1 MVHSEPADLL
11 KRVLFLRHLTPE
23 ERIEL
28 AEVLPRETYAPGETI
43 IAQGGHPDSLYIILD
58 GEAEVLRGEEEGEW
72 VSLGRLAPGDTIGAL
87 EMIYRQPR
95 PAAVRSVDTTVVLR
109 WDRAL
114 LTQFMKTQP
123 AALKSLQF
131 IAQSHKLAK
140 KLSFSWLREGEV
152 IYALA
157 RKHSFVL
164 FQRLTIPVLMLGGAS
179 ALILWALL
187 GDVTIALWGGFGLGL
202 AGIIFGIWQWL
213 DWTNDYYIVTDRRA
227 VWLEKVIGIYDSRR
241 EAPLHTIL
249 SVSVGTDITGR
260 MMGFGDVVIRTY
272 TGKVVFHNVGE
283 AQTIAALIEAN
294 WQRQRAKQDSTD
306 RESLVEALEQR
317 LQGEEPQIVEESLTS
332 LPDETESPPTRGMGR
347 WGFKVRFEDEDTIT
361 YRKHW
366 AVLLREISV
375 PSGLFIFVI
384 GLLGARLGGL
394 ISILSP
400 GIFLLLSIAAL
411 MVLSAWWLYRYVDW
425 ANDIYQITA
434 QQIIDIYKKPLA
446 REERK
451 VAPIE
456 NILGTEVDRKGLI
469 GILLNYGDV
478 VANVGTAQFVFKGV
492 FDPVTIQQDIA
503 HAQEALL
510 LNKAERARFKRQ
522 GEMVELFDIYHDKYT
537 QGDSEDGAG
546 NSQPYGNSRDR
557 HPTKPDPA

>member
-1 MVHSEPADLL
+1 MVHSKLADLL
-11 KRVLFLRHLTPE
+11 NRVHFLRHLPPE

-28 AEVLPRETYAPGETI
+28 AEGLPRETFAAGETI
-43 IAQGGHPDSLYIILD
+43 VKEGGNPDSLYIILE
-58 GEAEVLRGEEEGEW
+58 GEVEVLRSEEEGAW
-72 VSLGRLAPGDTIGAL
+72 VSLGRLASGDTIGAL

-95 PAAVRSVDTTVVLR
+95 PAKVRAVEPTIVLR
-109 WDRAL
+109 WDRTL

-123 AALKSLQF
+123 MALKGLQF
-131 IAQSHKLAK
+131 VAQSHKLAK
-140 KLSFSWLREGEV
+140 KLRFSWLREGEV

-164 FQRLTIPVLMLGGAS
+164 FQRLTIPVLMLGAAS

-187 GDVTIALWGGFGLGL
+187 GDVTIALWGGFGLVL
-202 AGIIFGIWQWL
+202 AGIVFGIWQWL

-294 WQRQRAKQDSTD
+294 WQRQRAKQDSAD
-306 RESLVEALEQR
+306 RDSLVEALEQR
-317 LQGEEPQIVEESLTS
+317 LQDEEPQIVEESLTS
-332 LPDETESPPTRGMGR
+332 LPNEPEAPDTRGLGR
-347 WGFKVRFEDEDTIT
+347 WGFKVRFEDEDSIT

-375 PSGLFIFVI
+375 PSVIFIIVI

-394 ISILSP
+394 ISLLSP
-400 GIFLLLSIAAL
+400 GIFLLISGAAL
-411 MVLSAWWLYRYVDW
+411 MAISAWWLYRYVDW

-478 VANVGTAQFVFKGV
+478 VANVGTEKFIFEGV
-492 FDPVTIQQDIA
+492 FDPVTIQQDIV
-503 HAQEALL
+503 HAQEALML
-510 LNKAERARFKRQ
+510 HKADQARSKRQ
-522 GEMVELFDIYHDKYT
+522 SEMVELFDIYHNKYT
-537 QGDSEDGAG
+537 QGDSEDGDET
-546 NSQPYGNSRDR
+546 SHQYGNSRDR
-557 HPTKPDPA
+557 NPT

>member
-1 MVHSEPADLL
+1 MVHSKPAVLL
-11 KRVLFLRHLTPE
+11 NRVHFLRHLTPE
-23 ERIEL
+23 ECIEL
-28 AEVLPRETYAPGETI
+28 SEVLPRETYAPGETI
-43 IAQGGHPDSLYIILD
+43 VTEGGNPDSLYIILE
-58 GEAEVLRGEEEGEW
+58 GEVEILQSEEDGEW
-72 VSLGRLAPGDTIGAL
+72 VSLGRLTSGDTIGAL

-95 PAAVRSVDTTVVLR
+95 PATVRSVEATVVLR

-114 LTQFMKTQP
+114 LTQFMKAKP
-123 AALKSLQF
+123 LALKGLQF
-131 IAQSHKLAK
+131 VAQSHKLAK
-140 KLSFSWLREGEV
+140 KLHFSWLREGEV

-187 GDVTIALWGGFGLGL
+187 DDVTIALWGGFGLVL
-202 AGIIFGIWQWL
+202 AGILFGIWQWL

-283 AQTIAALIEAN
+283 AQTIAALIEEN

-317 LQGEEPQIVEESLTS
+317 LQDDEPQIVEESLPS
-332 LPDETESPPTRGMGR
+332 PDAPDTRGLSR
-347 WGFKVRFEDEDTIT
+347 WGFKVRFEDKDTIT

-375 PSGLFIFVI
+375 PSALFIIII
-384 GLLGARLGGL
+384 GLLGARLSGL
-394 ISILSP
+394 ISLFSP
-400 GIFLLLSIAAL
+400 GIFLLISITSL
-411 MVLSAWWLYRYVDW
+411 MVVSAWWLYRYVDW

-469 GILLNYGDV
+469 GILLNYGNV
-478 VANVGTAQFVFKGV
+478 VANVGTEQFVFEGV
-492 FDPVTIQQDIA
+492 FDPVTIQQDIV
-503 HAQEALL
+503 HAQEALML
-510 LNKAERARFKRQ
+510 HKADQARFKRQ
-522 GEMVELFDIYHDKYT
+522 SEMVELFDIYHNKYT
-537 QGDSEDGAG
+537 QGDSEDGDE
-546 NSQPYGNSRDR
+546 NSQHYGNSRDR
-557 HPTKPDPA
+557 NPT

>member
-1 MVHSEPADLL
+1 MVHSKPADPLN
-11 KRVLFLRHLTPE
+11 RVHFLRHLTPE

-28 AEVLPRETYAPGETI
+28 SEVLPRERYTTGETI
-43 IAQGGHPDSLYIILD
+43 VKEGGNPDSLYIILEGEVEILRSEED
-58 GEAEVLRGEEEGEW
+58 GEL
-72 VSLGRLAPGDTIGAL
+72 VSLGRLASGDTVGAL

-95 PAAVRSVDTTVVLR
+95 PATVRSVDATVVLR
-109 WDRAL
+109 WDRSL
-114 LTQFMKTQP
+114 LTQFMKAQP
-123 AALKSLQF
+123 LALKDLQF
-131 IAQSHKLAK
+131 VAQSHKLAE
-140 KLSFSWLREGEV
+140 KLRFSWLREGEI

-187 GDVTIALWGGFGLGL
+187 GNVTIAMWSGFGLVL
-202 AGIIFGIWQWL
+202 AGILFGFWQWL

-272 TGKVVFHNVGE
+272 TGKVVFHNVGD

-317 LQGEEPQIVEESLTS
+317 LQDEEPQIVEEHLSS
-332 LPDETESPPTRGMGR
+332 LPNETGSPDTRGLSR
-347 WGFKVRFEDEDTIT
+347 WGFKIRFEDKDTIT

-375 PSGLFIFVI
+375 PSVLFLIVI
-384 GLLGARLGGL
+384 GLLGARLGSL
-394 ISILSP
+394 ISLLTP
-400 GIFLLLSIAAL
+400 GIFLLICIAAL
-411 MVLSAWWLYRYVDW
+411 MVVSAWWLYRYVDW

-469 GILLNYGDV
+469 GILLNYGNV
-478 VANVGTAQFVFKGV
+478 VANVGTEQFVFEGV
-492 FDPVTIQQDIA
+492 FDPVAIQQDIV
-503 HAQEALL
+503 HAQEALML
-510 LNKAERARFKRQ
+510 HKADQARFKRQ
-522 GEMVELFDIYHDKYT
+522 SEMVELFDIYHNKYT
-537 QGDSEDGAG
+537 QGDSEGGDE
-546 NSQPYGNSRDR
+546 NSQ
-557 HPTKPDPA
+557 H

>member
-1 MVHSEPADLL
+1 MVNSEPVDFLY
-11 KRVLFLRHLTPE
+11 RVHFLRHLTSE

-28 AEVLPRETYAPGETI
+28 AEVLPSETYAAGETI
-43 IAQGGHPDSLYIILD
+43 VAQGGHPDSLYIILD
-58 GEAEVLRGEEEGEW
+58 GEVEVFKGDEDGEW

-95 PAAVRSVDTTVVLR
+95 PATVRSVESTVVLR

-114 LTQFMKTQP
+114 LTQFMKNQP
-123 AALKSLQF
+123 LALKSLQLV
-131 IAQSHKLAK
+131 AQSHKLAN
-140 KLSFSWLREGEV
+140 KLRFSWLREGEV

-187 GDVTIALWGGFGLGL
+187 GDVTIALWGGFGLVL
-202 AGIIFGIWQWL
+202 AGILFGIWQWL

-294 WQRQRAKQDSTD
+294 WQRQRAKQDLTD
-306 RESLVEALEQR
+306 HESLAEALEQR
-317 LQGEEPQIVEESLTS
+317 LQGEEPQIIEESLTS
-332 LPDETESPPTRGMGR
+332 PPDESESPAKRGLSQ
-347 WGFKVRFEDEDTIT
+347 WGFKVRFEDKGTIT

-375 PSGLFIFVI
+375 PSTLIIIVI

-394 ISILSP
+394 ISLLSP
-400 GIFLLLSIAAL
+400 GISLLISIAAL
-411 MVLSAWWLYRYVDW
+411 VALSSWWLYRYVDW
-425 ANDIYQITA
+425 ANDIYQVTA

-456 NILGTEVDRKGLI
+456 NILGTEVDRKGLL

-478 VANVGTAQFVFKGV
+478 VANVGTAQFVFEGV
-492 FDPVTIQQDIA
+492 FDPVTIQQDIV
-503 HAQEALL
+503 HAQEALML
-510 LNKAERARFKRQ
+510 QKAEQSRFKRQ
-522 GEMVELFDIYHDKYT
+522 SEMVELFDIYHNKFT
-537 QGDSEDGAG
+537 QGDSEDGDG
-546 NSQPYGNSRDR
+546 NSQQYGNSRDR
-557 HPTKPDPA
+557 YPT

>member
-1 MVHSEPADLL
+1 MVQSQPVDLL
-11 KRVLFLRHLTPE
+11 NRVHFLRHLTPE

-28 AEVLPRETYAPGETI
+28 AEVLPRETYAAGETI
-43 IAQGGHPDSLYIILD
+43 VTQGGHSDSLYIILEGD
-58 GEAEVLRGEEEGEW
+58 VEVLQCEEDGEW
-72 VSLGRLAPGDTIGAL
+72 VSLGRLAAGDTIGAL

-95 PAAVRSVDTTVVLR
+95 PATVRSVEPTVVLR
-109 WDRAL
+109 WDRAI

-123 AALKSLQF
+123 VALKGLQF
-131 IAQSHKLAK
+131 VAQSHRLAK
-140 KLSFSWLREGEV
+140 KLRFSWLREGEV

-187 GDVTIALWGGFGLGL
+187 SDVAIAMWGGFGLGL
-202 AGIIFGIWQWL
+202 AGILFGIWQWL

-272 TGKVVFHNVGE
+272 TGKVIFHNVGE

-294 WQRQRAKQDSTD
+294 WQRQRAKQDLTD
-306 RESLVEALEQR
+306 RESLVDALEQR
-317 LQGEEPQIVEESLTS
+317 LQGEELQIVEQTITS
-332 LPDETESPPTRGMGR
+332 LPDETDASDTRGLDR
-347 WGFKVRFEDEDTIT
+347 WGFKVRFEDKDTIT

-366 AVLLREISV
+366 AVLLREISA
-375 PSGLFIFVI
+375 PSVLFMIVI
-384 GLLGARLGGL
+384 VLLGARLGGL
-394 ISILSP
+394 ISVLSL
-400 GIFLLLSIAAL
+400 GIFLLISIAMLVAL
-411 MVLSAWWLYRYVDW
+411 GAWWLYRYVDW

-478 VANVGTAQFVFKGV
+478 VANVGTAQFIFEGV
-492 FDPVTIQQDIA
+492 FDPVTIQQDIV
-503 HAQEALL
+503 HAQEALM
-510 LNKAERARFKRQ
+510 LNKAEQARSKRQ
-522 GEMVELFDIYHDKYT
+522 SEMVELFDIYHNKFT
-537 QGDSEDGAG
+537 QGDSEDGDG
-546 NSQPYGNSRDR
+546 NSQPYDNSRDR
-557 HPTKPDPA
+557 YPA

>member
-1 MVHSEPADLL
+1 MVLSEPADFLN
-11 KRVLFLRHLTPE
+11 RVPFLRHLTPE
-23 ERIEL
+23 ERFEL
-28 AEVLPRETYAPGETI
+28 AEVLPRESYAAGETI
-43 IAQGGHPDSLYIILD
+43 VAQGGHPDSLYIILE
-58 GEAEVLRGEEEGEW
+58 GEVEVLKSEEEGEW
-72 VSLGRLAPGDTIGAL
+72 VFLGRLAPGDTIGAL

-95 PAAVRSVDTTVVLR
+95 PATVRSVETTVVLR

-114 LTQFMKTQP
+114 LTQYMKTHP
-123 AALKSLQF
+123 VALKGLQF
-131 IAQSHKLAK
+131 VAQSHNLAK
-140 KLSFSWLREGEV
+140 KLRFSWLREGEV

-164 FQRLTIPVLMLGGAS
+164 FQQLTIPVLMLGGAS

-187 GDVTIALWGGFGLGL
+187 GDVTIALWGGVSLGL
-202 AGIIFGIWQWL
+202 AGILFGIWQWL

-249 SVSVGTDITGR
+249 SVSVGTDIAGR

-283 AQTIAALIEAN
+283 AQTIAALIEGN
-294 WQRQRAKQDSTD
+294 WQRQCAKQDLTD
-306 RESLVEALEQR
+306 HESLTEALEQR
-317 LQGEEPQIVEESLTS
+317 LQGEEPQILEGSLTS
-332 LPDETESPPTRGMGR
+332 LPDETDAPASRGLDH
-347 WGFKVRFEDEDTIT
+347 WGFKVRFEDKDTIT

-375 PSGLFIFVI
+375 PSVLFIVVMGF
-384 GLLGARLGGL
+384 LGARLGGL
-394 ISILSP
+394 ISLLTP
-400 GIFLLLSIAAL
+400 GIFLLISIAAL
-411 MVLSAWWLYRYVDW
+411 MALSAWWLYRYVDW

-469 GILLNYGDV
+469 GILLNYGNV
-478 VANVGTAQFVFKGV
+478 IANIGTAQFVFEGV
-492 FDPVTIQQDIA
+492 FDPVAIQQDIA
-503 HAQEALL
+503 HAQEALML
-510 LNKAERARFKRQ
+510 HKAEQARIKRQ
-522 GEMVELFDIYHDKYT
+522 SEMVELFDIYHNKYS
-537 QGDSEDGAG
+537 QGDSEDGDE
-546 NSQPYGNSRDR
+546 NSQHYGNSRDR
-557 HPTKPDPA
+557 YPA

>member
-1 MVHSEPADLL
+1 MMSSEPVDFLY
-11 KRVLFLRHLTPE
+11 RVHFLRQLTPE

-28 AEVLPRETYAPGETI
+28 AEVLPRETYAAGEPI
-43 IAQGGHPDSLYIILD
+43 VAQGGHPDSLYIILD
-58 GEAEVLRGEEEGEW
+58 GEVEVFKGDEDGGW
-72 VSLGRLAPGDTIGAL
+72 VSLGRLSPGDTIGAL

-95 PAAVRSVDTTVVLR
+95 PATVRSVETTVVLR

-114 LTQFMKTQP
+114 LTQFMKNQP
-123 AALKSLQF
+123 LALKGLQF
-131 IAQSHKLAK
+131 VAQSHKLAN
-140 KLSFSWLREGEV
+140 KLRFSWLREGEV

-164 FQRLTIPVLMLGGAS
+164 FQRLTIPVLMLGSAS

-187 GDVTIALWGGFGLGL
+187 GEVAIAMWGGFCLGL
-202 AGIIFGIWQWL
+202 AGILFGAWQWL

-294 WQRQRAKQDSTD
+294 WQRQRAKQDLTD
-306 RESLVEALEQR
+306 HESLAEALEQR
-317 LQGEEPQIVEESLTS
+317 LQGVEPQIFEESLTS
-332 LPDETESPPTRGMGR
+332 PPDETESPAARGLSQ
-347 WGFKVRFEDEDTIT
+347 WGFKVRFEDKDIIT

-366 AVLLREISV
+366 AVLLRQISV
-375 PSGLFIFVI
+375 PSVLFIVVI

-394 ISILSP
+394 ISLLTP
-400 GIFLLLSIAAL
+400 GISLLISITAL
-411 MVLSAWWLYRYVDW
+411 IALSAWWLYRYVDW
-425 ANDIYQITA
+425 ANDIYQVTA

-478 VANVGTAQFVFKGV
+478 VANVGTAQFVFEGV
-492 FDPVTIQQDIA
+492 FDPVTIQQDIV
-503 HAQEALL
+503 HAQEALML
-510 LNKAERARFKRQ
+510 QKAEQSRFKRQ
-522 GEMVELFDIYHDKYT
+522 SEMVELFDIYHNKYT
-537 QGDSEDGAG
+537 QGDSEDGDEH
-546 NSQPYGNSRDR
+546 SQQYGNSRDR
-557 HPTKPDPA
+557 NPT

>member
-1 MVHSEPADLL
+1 MVHSKPADLL
-11 KRVLFLRHLTPE
+11 NRVHFLRHLTTE

-28 AEVLPRETYAPGETI
+28 AEGLPRETFAAGETI
-43 IAQGGHPDSLYIILD
+43 VNEGGNSDSLYIILE
-58 GEAEVLRGEEEGEW
+58 GEVEVLRSEEEGAW
-72 VSLGRLAPGDTIGAL
+72 VSLGRLASGDTIGAL

-95 PAAVRSVDTTVVLR
+95 PAKVRSVEPTIVLR

-123 AALKSLQF
+123 MALKSLQF
-131 IAQSHKLAK
+131 VAQSHKLAK
-140 KLSFSWLREGEV
+140 KLRFSWLREGEV

-164 FQRLTIPVLMLGGAS
+164 FQRLTIPVVMLGGAS

-187 GDVTIALWGGFGLGL
+187 GDVIIALWGGFGLGL
-202 AGIIFGIWQWL
+202 ASIIFGIWQWL

-294 WQRQRAKQDSTD
+294 WQRQRAKQDSSD

-317 LQGEEPQIVEESLTS
+317 LQDEEPQIVEESLTS
-332 LPDETESPPTRGMGR
+332 LPNEREAPDARGLGR
-347 WGFKVRFEDEDTIT
+347 WGFKVRFEDKDSIT

-375 PSGLFIFVI
+375 PSVIFIIVI

-394 ISILSP
+394 LSLLSP
-400 GIFLLLSIAAL
+400 GIFLLISVVAL
-411 MVLSAWWLYRYVDW
+411 MAVSAWWLYRYVDW

-478 VANVGTAQFVFKGV
+478 VANVGTEQFVFEGV
-492 FDPVTIQQDIA
+492 FDPVTIQQDIV
-503 HAQEALL
+503 HAQEALML
-510 LNKAERARFKRQ
+510 HKAEQERFKRQ
-522 GEMVELFDIYHDKYT
+522 GEMVELFDIYHNKYT
-537 QGDSEDGAG
+537 QGDSEDGDE
-546 NSQPYGNSRDR
+546 NSHQYGNSRDR
-557 HPTKPDPA
+557 NPT